1 MKDYNVEY
9 DREYDQLQELCTL
22 FNLQFVIK
30 NETRFKYSDKSDS
43 FQNGCIIKEG
53 AREYHKI
60 VEHFSNHI
68 LLRFFPK
75 KLLAIRTIKTLI
87 EIFFKIIYREAGAH
101 LGVLKGKDLS
111 FEMRT
116 NV

>member
-30 NETRFKYSDKSDS
+30 NETRFKYSDKSNS

-53 AREYHKI
+53 AREYDKI
-60 VEHFSNHI
+60 VKRFSNHI

-75 KLLAIRTIKTLI
+75 TIGYKNYKNLDRD
-87 EIFFKIIYREAGAH
+87 FFKIIYREAGAH